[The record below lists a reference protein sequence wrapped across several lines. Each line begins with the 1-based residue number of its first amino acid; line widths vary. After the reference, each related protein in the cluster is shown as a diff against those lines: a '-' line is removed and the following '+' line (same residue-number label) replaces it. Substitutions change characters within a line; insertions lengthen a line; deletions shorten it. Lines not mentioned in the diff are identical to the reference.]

1 MGLIYQECGDNMRAL
16 QLYALAAAFT
26 RRNVDIWKKIAMLA
40 IQIGEWGQGLVAIS
54 RVTKADP
61 HPEWIE
67 RKVLIISYSFWK
79 KKNVLNTV

>member
-1 MGLIYQECGDNMRAL
+1 MMALIYQECGDNMRAL

-26 RRNVDIWKKIAMLA
+26 KRNIDIWKKVAMLA
-40 IQIGEWGQGLVAIS
+40 IQIGEWSQGLVAIT

-67 RKVLIISYSFWK
+67 RKVVITSCCLKKNFMK
-79 KKNVLNTV
+79 KK